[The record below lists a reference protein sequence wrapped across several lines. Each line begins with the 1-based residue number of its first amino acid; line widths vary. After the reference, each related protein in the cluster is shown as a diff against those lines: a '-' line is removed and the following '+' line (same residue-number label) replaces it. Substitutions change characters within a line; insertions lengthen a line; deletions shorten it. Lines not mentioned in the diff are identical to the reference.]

1 MQHVRSSIKGVFI
14 LQHEGVPTLLET
26 DFNEAIIEGSLCVDN
41 LNGNLYILKND
52 IWIKVGSDIAVT
64 SDYVRAQPT
73 KTSVGGL
80 TAGTTPNFN
89 SIQAVFDAM
98 LYPFTPPSISLSS
111 SSLHE
116 KGLSV
121 NKTMNYNINVN
132 DGLVDTR
139 TIKLNNV
146 LESTLLNNSGS
157 YAGLTSLSFSNAPV
171 SMYYTQTYTFT
182 VTYTNFTQQSSNI
195 SVSFVAPSYYGVLQS
210 GNINETNI
218 KTLTKTI
225 NTKQNLSASFSPLN
239 ERYIYAFP
247 TIFGDITQILDQNN
261 FNITSGFSKTV
272 MFFTLIDGIT
282 TESYNVYSS
291 NIDTTQ
297 SGFGLTFKF

>member
-14 LQHEGVPTLLET
+14 LQHEGVPTSTTT
-26 DFNEAIIEGSLCVDN
+26 DFDETIIEGSLCVDN
-41 LNGNLYILKND
+41 LNGNLYILKNS

-80 TAGTTPNFN
+80 IAGTTPNFS

-116 KGLSV
+116 KGLDIT
-121 NKTMNYNINVN
+121 KTMNYNINVN
-132 DGLVDTR
+132 DAIVDTK

-146 LESTLLNNSGS
+146 LESTLISNSGS
-157 YAGLTSLSFSNAPV
+157 YTGQTVLSFSNAPV

-182 VTYTNFTQQSSNI
+182 VTYTNYTQQTSNI
-195 SVSFVAPSYYGVLQS
+195 SVSFVAPSYYGVLVS
-210 GNINETNI
+210 GNINETSI

-225 NTKQNLSASFSPLN
+225 NTKQNLSASFSPN
-239 ERYIYAFP
+239 NQRYIYAYP

-261 FNITSGFSKTV
+261 FNITAGFSKTV
-272 MFFTLIDGIT
+272 MNFVLIDGIT

-291 NIDTTQ
+291 NVDTTQ
-297 SGFGLTFKF
+297 TGFGLTFKF